1 MKDGISVWIFSKI
14 VMLIFLFLVFA
25 TVISFMKILSE
36 KTSADAAEALATQIT
51 YAIHTTITS
60 ITLSS
65 DLLIPLPETIP
76 EREAGL
82 IPGETRLK
90 NYNISINSIY
100 AQQFDANIVSVSV
113 GWTPTP
119 TYYTASSSFIT
130 PVDVPPITLNS
141 VNHRFLKISKS
152 GQTITLC
159 ACRSAT
165 RCDTNECVSS

>member
-1 MKDGISVWIFSKI
+1 MEKGLSVWIFSKL

-36 KTSADAAEALATQIT
+36 KTSADAAEALSTQIT
-51 YAIHTTITS
+51 DALQTTIAS
-60 ITLSS
+60 VTLSS

-100 AQQFDANIVSVSV
+100 ASQYDANIVSVSV

-130 PVDVPPITLNS
+130 PFDVPHITLNS

-152 GQTITLC
+152 GSTMRLC
-159 ACRSAT
+159 ACTSASE
-165 RCDTNECVSS
+165 CDVYCVPPV